1 VGIRFLDNRIWT
13 REQVVPQH
21 LVDLKTLARLAS

>member
-1 VGIRFLDNRIWT
+1 VGIRFLKDTIWT

-21 LVDLKTLARLAS
+21 LIDLQNLARLAG